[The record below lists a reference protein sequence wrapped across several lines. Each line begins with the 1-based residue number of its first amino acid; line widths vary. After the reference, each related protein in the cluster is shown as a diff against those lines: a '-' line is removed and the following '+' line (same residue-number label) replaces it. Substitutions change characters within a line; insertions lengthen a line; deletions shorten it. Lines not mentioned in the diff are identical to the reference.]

1 MQQKQQQ
8 RLTPAQHLQFL
19 AAQQR
24 SAGHLDASYSNSMAS
39 LDSSMGGHSLSPG
52 YTPVMDQQGVN
63 GGGLFDLGLLNDFNS
78 LGGGAD
84 GGGYNPAKLQ
94 GALGQQQQHQQLPNG
109 MQDGGLSGLGGAD
122 LGMGAGAF
130 GNGVLN
136 SSLAAKLNGLTGGG
150 AYANGLNGGGF
161 PGVLNGVGGSYGNG
175 GQPNGDLFLPPRGC
189 PALPGV
195 NPHCCAALLACTG
208 GFGRR

>member
-150 AYANGLNGGGF
+150 AYANGLNGGASPACSTASAAATATAASPTVTF
-161 PGVLNGVGGSYGNG
+161 SCPPGGA
-175 GQPNGDLFLPPRGC
+175 QHFL
-189 PALPGV
+189 V
-195 NPHCCAALLACTG
+195 
-208 GFGRR
+208 